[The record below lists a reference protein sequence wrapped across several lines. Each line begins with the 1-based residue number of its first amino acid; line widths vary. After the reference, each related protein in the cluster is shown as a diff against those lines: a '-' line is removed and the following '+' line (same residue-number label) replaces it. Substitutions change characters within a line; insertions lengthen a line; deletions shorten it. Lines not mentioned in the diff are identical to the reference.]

1 MTVNVVATSNRSC
14 ALLTPLRPSSS
25 KSVQPALNRN
35 FKSIKIVR
43 SSEFSQGLVYTSQ
56 QRIQACGILNRR
68 ILTRINLISGKVHKI
83 SVERTLPDVSEQA
96 ERFTRVREA
105 HKLEAIEDY
114 VELIDD
120 LISVSGEARLVDVAN
135 RMGISQPT
143 ASKTLA
149 RLQRDGYISSEP
161 YRSIFLTT
169 KGKQLAD
176 ESRARHEVVYQFLLA
191 IGVTKDV
198 AKRDSE
204 GIEHHV
210 SEETLGVFQ
219 RLTESRFT

>member
-1 MTVNVVATSNRSC
+1 MENV
-14 ALLTPLRPSSS
+14 
-25 KSVQPALNRN
+25 
-35 FKSIKIVR
+35 
-43 SSEFSQGLVYTSQ
+43 
-56 QRIQACGILNRR
+56 
-68 ILTRINLISGKVHKI
+68 LISKAHRVSI
-83 SVERTLPDVSEQA
+83 ERTLPDPEEQA

-105 HKLEAIEDY
+105 HKFEAIEDY

-120 LISVSGEARLVDVAN
+120 LISISGEARLVDIAS

-149 RLQRDGYISSEP
+149 RLQRDGYITSEP
-161 YRSIFLTT
+161 YRSIFLTS
-169 KGKQLAD
+169 KGKNLAD
-176 ESRARHEVVYQFLLA
+176 ASRARHEVVYQFLLA
-191 IGVTKDV
+191 IGVTKDA

-219 RLTESRFT
+219 RLTAAKFDQLQ

>member
-1 MTVNVVATSNRSC
+1 
-14 ALLTPLRPSSS
+14 
-25 KSVQPALNRN
+25 
-35 FKSIKIVR
+35 
-43 SSEFSQGLVYTSQ
+43 
-56 QRIQACGILNRR
+56 
-68 ILTRINLISGKVHKI
+68 
-83 SVERTLPDVSEQA
+83 
-96 ERFTRVREA
+96 VREA

-120 LISVSGEARLVDVAN
+120 LISVNGEARLVDVAN

-149 RLQRDGYISSEP
+149 RLQREGYITSEP
-161 YRSIFLTT
+161 YRSIFLTDR
-169 KGKQLAD
+169 GKQLAD

-219 RLTESRFT
+219 KLTESKFT

>member
-1 MTVNVVATSNRSC
+1 M
-14 ALLTPLRPSSS
+14 
-25 KSVQPALNRN
+25 
-35 FKSIKIVR
+35 
-43 SSEFSQGLVYTSQ
+43 
-56 QRIQACGILNRR
+56 
-68 ILTRINLISGKVHKI
+68 
-83 SVERTLPDVSEQA
+83 PDVTEQA

-120 LISVSGEARLVDVAN
+120 LISVNGEARLVDVAN

-149 RLQRDGYISSEP
+149 RLQREGYITSEP
-161 YRSIFLTT
+161 YRSIFLTDR
-169 KGKQLAD
+169 GKQLAD

-219 RLTESRFT
+219 KLTESKFT

>member
-1 MTVNVVATSNRSC
+1 MAYLSAPRQET
-14 ALLTPLRPSSS
+14 L
-25 KSVQPALNRN
+25 K
-35 FKSIKIVR
+35 
-43 SSEFSQGLVYTSQ
+43 
-56 QRIQACGILNRR
+56 
-68 ILTRINLISGKVHKI
+68 ISGKVHKI
-83 SVERTLPDVSEQA
+83 SVERTLPGIDEQA

-120 LISVSGEARLVDVAN
+120 LISVNGEARLVDVAN

-149 RLQRDGYISSEP
+149 RLQREGYITSEP
-161 YRSIFLTT
+161 YRSIFLTG
-169 KGKQLAD
+169 KGKNLAD
-176 ESRARHEVVYQFLLA
+176 VSRARHEVVYQFLLA
-191 IGVTKDV
+191 IGVTKET

-210 SEETLGVFQ
+210 SEETLLVFQ
-219 RLTESRFT
+219 QLTDAKFK